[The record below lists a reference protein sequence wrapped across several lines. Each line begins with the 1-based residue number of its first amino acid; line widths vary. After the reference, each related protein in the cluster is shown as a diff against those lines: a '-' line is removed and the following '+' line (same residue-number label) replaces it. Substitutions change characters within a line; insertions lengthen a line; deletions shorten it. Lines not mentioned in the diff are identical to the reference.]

1 MDDVLDVTSTLTASI
16 ENLGSE
22 VVRKAVR
29 DQIDDAVQV
38 FEDSTVERLVM
49 LELMI
54 PQLIESMG
62 KA

>member
-62 KA
+62 RA